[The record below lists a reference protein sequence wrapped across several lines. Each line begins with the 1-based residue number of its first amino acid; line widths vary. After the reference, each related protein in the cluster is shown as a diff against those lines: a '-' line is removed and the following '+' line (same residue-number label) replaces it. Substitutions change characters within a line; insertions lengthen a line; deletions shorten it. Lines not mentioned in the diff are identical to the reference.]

1 VILTLEVVFAA
12 FFAITIG
19 REVMTPQVI
28 LGGVLL
34 LISMYLIV
42 IKEPSQ

>member
-1 VILTLEVVFAA
+1 
-12 FFAITIG
+12 
-19 REVMTPQVI
+19 MTPQVI